1 MPDLSLVAILA
12 ITIATIFVVY
22 YGIKMTNRRADEA
35 MAGVQRGLPISLS
48 TRWLILFTHAV
59 PLGLFLAGLLAVVS
73 VGLVGL
79 AQGAES
85 PFTRTVGHMSATLL
99 GGGAVFMVFATAM
112 WVFHMRA
119 EFRRSAAG

>member
-59 PLGLFLAGLLAVVS
+59 EL
-73 VGLVGL
+73 
-79 AQGAES
+79 
-85 PFTRTVGHMSATLL
+85 TRFGGHIP
-99 GGGAVFMVFATAM
+99 VFG
-112 WVFHMRA
+112 
-119 EFRRSAAG
+119 RRSPHASQTS